1 MESGGTRDTARVMSQ
16 ESVEMIR
23 AAMKAWNRGDW
34 DEALKDAA
42 PGFAVDNSR
51 NAGEWRGV
59 HHGPD
64 QTKRM
69 WEAFLEPWES
79 VRLEVTEFIE
89 ANEGVVVTRQE
100 AHFVGRDGIELP
112 GPTRSGW
119 VWTIRDGKLAY
130 LVIYNDL
137 DEALKAAGLSE

>member
-1 MESGGTRDTARVMSQ
+1 MSE

-42 PGFAVDNSR
+42 PGFVVDNSSS
-51 NAGEWRGV
+51 AGEWRGV
-59 HHGPD
+59 HSGPD
-64 QTKRM
+64 QAKRM

-79 VRLEVTEFIE
+79 VRIEVSEFIE
-89 ANEGVVVTRQE
+89 ADEGVVVTRQK
-100 AHFVGRDGIELP
+100 ARFVGRDDIELP

-119 VWTIRDGKLAY
+119 VWTIRDGKLAH
-130 LVIYNDL
+130 LAIYNDL
-137 DEALKAAGLSE
+137 DEALEAAGLRE

>member
-1 MESGGTRDTARVMSQ
+1 MSQ
-16 ESVEMIR
+16 ENVEIIR
-23 AAMKAWNRGDW
+23 AAMEAWNRGDW

-42 PGFAVDNSR
+42 PGFELDNSS

-59 HHGPD
+59 HRGPD
-64 QTKRM
+64 QAKRM

-79 VRLEVTEFIE
+79 IRIEVSEFIE
-89 ANEGVVVTRQE
+89 ADEGVVVTRQK

-119 VWTIRDGKLAY
+119 LWMIRDGKLAR
-130 LVIYNDL
+130 LAIYNDL